1 MIKTKIITVIII
13 VWLIFATIS
22 LVRYFSPQ
30 LLFVICSSARERATN
45 PNQTV
50 EIKPL
55 RFEEMRRSCTIPN
68 CGCWTRKSDKKSDD
82 FTIVSYDAITRS
94 VKINLSHRQEEKK
107 KMMTDQTNEGTSSR
121 GNDQS
126 HMLPCSSNSFTNI
139 NKRKLDDTSLVEPGK
154 KMKLDGADEAETSC

>member
-1 MIKTKIITVIII
+1 MLPSLSCATS
-13 VWLIFATIS
+13 LRSSSLSFA
-22 LVRYFSPQ
+22 LQ
-30 LLFVICSSARERATN
+30 LAREQPT
-45 PNQTV
+45 QTRLL
-50 EIKPL
+50 KSRFL
-55 RFEEMRRSCTIPN
+55 GFEEMRRSCTIPN